1 MLIRLSSRVAPFQ
14 TATLCVLLVAWPAF
28 SLHAQQ
34 TAGEPAV
41 APPAESETGSVEE
54 LPPWANRGRWNYGF
68 QLGYAVQNAIPR
80 NISHIN
86 LLIAQPQLRLIVADW
101 ERGPF
106 RRFEII
112 NEGLIGNAVHPG
124 GRVTGYSL
132 LFHFDTPPLNRRWL
146 PFVNLGSS
154 VLNTTL
160 HRKVIELDG
169 SLQFFSQAGAGVQ
182 YFFQPQRA
190 LVFEYRYAHMSN
202 ASIEPPNRG
211 FNASMLTV
219 GFRWLR
225 RP

>member
-1 MLIRLSSRVAPFQ
+1 
-14 TATLCVLLVAWPAF
+14 LLLLRSFSFLPAF
-28 SLHAQQ
+28 TLLIVTFCAADLPAQEGASQ
-34 TAGEPAV
+34 TGGLSPASRQ
-41 APPAESETGSVEE
+41 AESAAEAPRWS
-54 LPPWANRGRWNYGF
+54 NRGRWNYGF

-86 LLIAQPQLRLIVADW
+86 LVIAQPQLRLIVADW
-101 ERGPF
+101 KKGPI
-106 RRFEII
+106 RRFELI

-132 LFHFDTPPLNRRWL
+132 FFHFDTPPLNRRWR

-182 YFFQPQRA
+182 YFFRPQSA
-190 LVFEYRYAHMSN
+190 VVFEYRYAHMSN

-211 FNASMLTV
+211 FNASMLTI